1 MIAARGITKRFGD
14 FVALDNVSLEVPDG
28 SLTALLGPS
37 GSGKSTLLRIIAGL
51 ETPDEGTVEI
61 QGTDT
66 THVPPQKR
74 EIGFVFQHY
83 AAFKHMTVRD
93 NVAFGLKIRKQP
105 KERIAERV
113 DELLTVV
120 GLAGYAARYPSQLSG
135 GQRQRMALARAL
147 AVEPRVLLLDEPFG
161 ALDANVRAELRE
173 WLRRL
178 HDEVH
183 VTTVLVTHDQEEA
196 MSISDHIVVMDH
208 GLIAQV
214 GPPREL
220 YDRPKSSFVMGFL
233 GPVSRLGDRLVRP
246 HDISVSME
254 PGAGAT
260 EAQVGRVVHLG
271 FEVRIEL
278 LVEGDEPVFVQL
290 TRHEAEQLELSE
302 GDIVWLRASAGTP
315 VASPQA

>member
-14 FVALDNVSLEVPDG
+14 FVALDDVSLEVPDG

-51 ETPDEGTVEI
+51 EAPDSGLVQI
-61 QGTDT
+61 NGKDT

-105 KERIAERV
+105 KDRV
-113 DELLTVV
+113 KARVGELLGVV
-120 GLAGYAARYPSQLSG
+120 GLAGYADRYPSQLSG

-147 AVEPRVLLLDEPFG
+147 AVEPQVLLLDEPFG

-196 MSISDHIVVMDH
+196 MSIADHIAVMDH

-214 GPPREL
+214 GAPREL
-220 YDRPKSSFVMGFL
+220 YDRPASSFVMGFL
-233 GPVSRLGDRLVRP
+233 GPVSRIGDRLVRP
-246 HDISVSME
+246 HDLAVSLE
-254 PGAGAT
+254 PGDGAM
-260 EAQVGRVVHLG
+260 EAQVSRVVHLG

-278 LVEGDEPVFVQL
+278 ILEGDESLSVQL
-290 TRHEAEQLELSE
+290 TRNEAEQLELAE
-302 GDIVWLRASAGTP
+302 GDIVWVRATAAPTVSA
-315 VASPQA
+315 